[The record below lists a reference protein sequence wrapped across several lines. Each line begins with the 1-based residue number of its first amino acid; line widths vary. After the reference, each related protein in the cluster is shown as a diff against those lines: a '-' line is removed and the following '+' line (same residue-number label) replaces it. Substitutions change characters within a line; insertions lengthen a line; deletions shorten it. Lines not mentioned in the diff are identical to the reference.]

1 MTTTTSV
8 FPLRS
13 CILALSLLGAAPL
26 ASADIYLCVDANGRR
41 ELTDTN
47 RAGCKPLAVPGTI
60 AAPPARKAAASA
72 KPAVTPDGFPKVDNA
87 KQRERDAN
95 RREILEGELRAE
107 LGKLAEQKK
116 EFNNGEPER
125 QGNEKNYAKYLE
137 RVAQMKENMSRTE
150 KNIEMLNREI
160 ANIK

>member
-1 MTTTTSV
+1 MTTTTPGFS
-8 FPLRS
+8 LRT
-13 CILALSLLGAAPL
+13 CIFAVSMLGVAPL
-26 ASADIYLCVDANGRR
+26 AWADIYLCVDANGRR
-41 ELTDTN
+41 ELTDSN
-47 RAGCKPLAVPGTI
+47 RPGCKPLSVPGTI
-60 AAPPARKAAASA
+60 PAPPARKTATAS

-137 RVAQMKENMSRTE
+137 RVAQMKENMGRTE

-160 ANIK
+160 SNIK

>member
-1 MTTTTSV
+1 MTTTTSG

-13 CILALSLLGAAPL
+13 CILALTLLGAAPL
-26 ASADIYLCVDANGRR
+26 AWADIYLCVDANGRR

-60 AAPPARKAAASA
+60 PAPPARKAAPSA

-107 LGKLAEQKK
+107 LAKLAEQKK